1 MAATVINVMRLDVI
15 WELVSGHLET
25 MCANKNEVM
34 RAYGIQSMEKIIC
47 EALVYVS
54 PTDGTADVNGTQ
66 DVGLALGSASE
77 QVVNSK
83 RISKE
88 MQVRVLES
96 VVQCFHS
103 GRKDVQENAMN
114 AVYDIIQNCGHVLRE
129 GWTVL
134 LRLLSRVAKQHADL
148 VPLGFK
154 SVQLIAD
161 DFLGNL
167 HLSNENWNKDMS
179 NIDAGADDQD
189 SKSTMNQD
197 DELPS
202 PARVDA
208 FLLCIECLSDYA
220 MQVADVNISLTAI
233 GTLWAVGDY
242 ARQQMTQATNV
253 ECDSGKKANAIWII
267 VLKQLKILSLNE
279 RGPVRNCALQTM
291 FTTLVTH
298 GEFFSPKTWRA
309 CIDIEGFVFNV
320 IDGIERKCTLGMNE
334 DAVPSNTGN
343 NGGNEED
350 NYMIVHH
357 SRDTLAKQWNETR
370 VIAMKELS
378 RTVRSFFS
386 QLSNLDF
393 FGVVW
398 AEMLNIIRHGILL
411 NRDISNASEADVQR
425 EVVVASIAFASD
437 LMIIAS
443 NSGSESITQ
452 TLWKPTWLT
461 LCEFGTKE
469 DFQYDEDED
478 LCRCLMRSLTSLW
491 KNALEKSCIS
501 PLQTLDGQNMVL
513 QFIQTVLLNRLKIEG
528 RYKHSK
534 SPAEREY
541 MELIGEVILPNA
553 VSGDNKALV
562 EIIFDQLVKLAS
574 NEMSNPI
581 FVMEAISTASDIR
594 GKVVDGDEKI
604 LECLLNA
611 ASRGVSNG
619 TSSLF
624 ESAAKHML
632 EFVLPSVDDARKTP
646 NDDIWGVSKSNRTTT
661 TCRQKSPSLT

>member
-1 MAATVINVMRLDVI
+1 MFNKVPFAWKKLVAATVINVMRLDVI

-25 MCANKNEVM
+25 MCANKNEIM

-47 EALVYVS
+47 EALVYES
-54 PTDGTADVNGTQ
+54 PADGTTDVNGTQ
-66 DVGLALGSASE
+66 DVGLALGGTSE
-77 QVVNSK
+77 QVVNCEK
-83 RISKE
+83 ISKE

-167 HLSNENWNKDMS
+167 HLSNETWNEDMS
-179 NIDAGADDQD
+179 DTDAGVDDQD

-197 DELPS
+197 NELPS

-242 ARQQMTQATNV
+242 ARQQMTQATNA

-298 GEFFSPKTWRA
+298 GEFFSTKTWRA

-334 DAVPSNTGN
+334 DAVPSN
-343 NGGNEED
+343 NGGHEED

-357 SRDTLAKQWNETR
+357 SRDTLGQ
-370 VIAMKELS
+370 AME
-378 RTVRSFFS
+378 
-386 QLSNLDF
+386 
-393 FGVVW
+393 
-398 AEMLNIIRHGILL
+398 
-411 NRDISNASEADVQR
+411 
-425 EVVVASIAFASD
+425 
-437 LMIIAS
+437 
-443 NSGSESITQ
+443 
-452 TLWKPTWLT
+452 
-461 LCEFGTKE
+461 
-469 DFQYDEDED
+469 
-478 LCRCLMRSLTSLW
+478 
-491 KNALEKSCIS
+491 
-501 PLQTLDGQNMVL
+501 
-513 QFIQTVLLNRLKIEG
+513 
-528 RYKHSK
+528 
-534 SPAEREY
+534 
-541 MELIGEVILPNA
+541 
-553 VSGDNKALV
+553 
-562 EIIFDQLVKLAS
+562 
-574 NEMSNPI
+574 
-581 FVMEAISTASDIR
+581 
-594 GKVVDGDEKI
+594 
-604 LECLLNA
+604 
-611 ASRGVSNG
+611 
-619 TSSLF
+619 
-624 ESAAKHML
+624 
-632 EFVLPSVDDARKTP
+632 
-646 NDDIWGVSKSNRTTT
+646 
-661 TCRQKSPSLT
+661 